1 MKHIHMAYVICTL
14 NTVSVFYEVKKKDL
28 APLYFG
34 AKGRIDLVMTIC
46 LGLASEI

>member
-14 NTVSVFYEVKKKDL
+14 NTVSLFYEVKKKDL

-34 AKGRIDLVMTIC
+34 ANDLVMTIC